1 MISRKMKRLPDASQR
16 ALIRLRQKTNFG
28 RTSYPFI
35 SGDAFRHLAD
45 YSIAT
50 SDDLFAISDS
60 RVLFMN
66 SELHA
71 HIPKVLDS
79 FPSLQVLIVGNGDTN
94 FSSEVFMGHNL
105 QLVLCQNMLGSDL
118 DGLRVIPIGLEN
130 RRLGKSGLQ
139 RYFQHH
145 SHEQLS
151 DRNFKVLIPPMSP
164 TNSLR
169 EKINLDSYGLTKSNF
184 DLFENYLPVGKYFKL
199 VRNYRFILCLE
210 GNGFDT
216 HRLWEALYLECF
228 PVVLNSPWSQ
238 EIKRMGIPILIV
250 DKLSDVT
257 LETLLSFEDE
267 NRCFCSLKTPQ
278 LWMPF
283 WENLVSEALK

>member
-1 MISRKMKRLPDASQR
+1 VNSRKVKRISDFSQR

-45 YSIAT
+45 HSIAT
-50 SDDLFAISDS
+50 CEDLLSISDPK
-60 RVLFMN
+60 VLFMS
-66 SELHA
+66 SELHE
-71 HIPKVLDS
+71 HIPRVLDS

-94 FSSEVFMGHNL
+94 FSREVFMGNNL
-105 QLVLCQNMLGSDL
+105 QLVLCQNLLGSNF
-118 DGLRVIPIGLEN
+118 DGLRFIPIGLEN

-151 DRNFKVLIPPMSP
+151 TRIFKVLIPPMSP

-169 EKINLDSYGLTKSNF
+169 EKIDLDSYGFTKSNF
-184 DLFENYLPVGKYFKL
+184 DMFGVYLPVKSYFQL
-199 VRNYRFILCLE
+199 VRKYRFILCLE

-238 EIKRMGIPILIV
+238 ELKELGMPILVV
-250 DKLSDVT
+250 DKLSDITV
-257 LETLLSFEDE
+257 EVLLQFEKE
-267 NRCFCSLKTPQ
+267 NRGFCSLQTPQ
-278 LWMPF
+278 LWMPY
-283 WENLVSEALK
+283 WEKLVSEASK

>member
-1 MISRKMKRLPDASQR
+1 
-16 ALIRLRQKTNFG
+16 
-28 RTSYPFI
+28 
-35 SGDAFRHLAD
+35 
-45 YSIAT
+45 
-50 SDDLFAISDS
+50 
-60 RVLFMN
+60 
-66 SELHA
+66 
-71 HIPKVLDS
+71 
-79 FPSLQVLIVGNGDTN
+79 
-94 FSSEVFMGHNL
+94 
-105 QLVLCQNMLGSDL
+105 
-118 DGLRVIPIGLEN
+118 
-130 RRLGKSGLQ
+130 
-139 RYFQHH
+139 
-145 SHEQLS
+145 
-151 DRNFKVLIPPMSP
+151 MSP

-169 EKINLDSYGLTKSNF
+169 QEIDLDSYGLTKSNF
-184 DLFENYLPVGKYFKL
+184 DFFEDYLPVGRYFKL

-228 PVVLNSPWSQ
+228 PVVLNSPWSR

-267 NRCFCSLKTPQ
+267 NRYFCSLETPQ